1 MKGIREEREGREG
14 LGKNLV
20 IRFTAYCL
28 LLTAYFLLALTACTG
43 NNLDTPP
50 EIAYGRDICVQCG
63 MIISEPQFAASY
75 TTKTGDVRL
84 FESIED
90 MAMYHIEHQ
99 EDVHLFWV
107 HDHETEEW
115 VKGDEA
121 VYVLSETIVTP
132 MGAGVVAAAD
142 EAGADELIA
151 AGGGTAVTLDQ
162 LLTLAKS
169 GMLGGHEHSMSH

>member
-1 MKGIREEREGREG
+1 MKTIREEREGREG
-14 LGKNLV
+14 LGKTLAV
-20 IRFTAYCL
+20 RLTDYRL
-28 LLTAYFLLALTACTG
+28 LITVYLFILAACGG

-50 EIAYGRDICVQCG
+50 EIAYGRDVCVQCG

-90 MAMYHIEHQ
+90 MAMYHSEHQ

-107 HDHETEEW
+107 HDYETEEW
-115 VKGDEA
+115 VRGDEA
-121 VYVLSETIVTP
+121 VYVLSETIITP

-142 EAGADELIA
+142 EAGAEALVA
-151 AGGGTAVTLDQ
+151 EGGGTAVSLDQ
-162 LLTLAKS
+162 LLALAKS
-169 GMLGGHEHSMSH
+169 GMLGGHGHSMSH

>member
-1 MKGIREEREGREG
+1 MKPIREGREG
-14 LGKNLV
+14 KARRV
-20 IRFTAYCL
+20 HFTAYCL
-28 LLTAYFLLALTACTG
+28 LLTAYFFLALTACTG
-43 NNLDTPP
+43 ANLDAPP
-50 EIAYGRDICVQCG
+50 EIAYGRDVCVQCG
-63 MIISEPQFAASY
+63 MIISEPRFAASY

-107 HDHETEEW
+107 HDYETEEW

-132 MGAGVVAAAD
+132 MGAGVVAAANR
-142 EAGADELIA
+142 AGADELVKE
-151 AGGGTAVTLDQ
+151 GGGTAVTLDQ
-162 LLTLAKS
+162 LLTLAKA
-169 GMLGGHEHSMSH
+169 GMLGGHDHSMSH